1 MEETLNRILQHQKLT
16 YELLAAMYGDE
27 PIREDENGRWQR
39 MHREESKEYPT
50 EMTAARWTIHRAA
63 VLLYTGLKAPSQSIW
78 SGPRRQSR

>member
-27 PIREDENGRWQR
+27 PIREDE
-39 MHREESKEYPT
+39 T
-50 EMTAARWTIHRAA
+50 A
-63 VLLYTGLKAPSQSIW
+63 VLLYTELKAPSQSIW